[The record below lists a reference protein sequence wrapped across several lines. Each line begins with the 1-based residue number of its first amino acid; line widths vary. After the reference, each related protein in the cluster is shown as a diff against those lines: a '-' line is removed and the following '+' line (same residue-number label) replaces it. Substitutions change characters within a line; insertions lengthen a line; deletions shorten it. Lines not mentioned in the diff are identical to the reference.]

1 MIFPAFISH
10 DKSGLSYHDGNTEN
24 SLNFVTSDDKRD
36 RGIATSDCSLHRNVK
51 RNGSNR
57 SRNSPPVYLALKSH
71 HEFVDIDSTEVSFLI
86 FLMVNPSKVF
96 DKRTKPRLRFK
107 KPCQKQIGFTFKSMR
122 YEKRKLLYLS
132 QTSSS
137 TGII

>member
-86 FLMVNPSKVF
+86 FLMVNPLKFLIREQNQDCDSKNPV
-96 DKRTKPRLRFK
+96 KNK
-107 KPCQKQIGFTFKSMR
+107 
-122 YEKRKLLYLS
+122 
-132 QTSSS
+132 
-137 TGII
+137 